1 METQETTARQQFA
14 DDYLLVADNDYNTY
28 RELLSK
34 TEELEVVELSESM
47 RHQYEELVDKILG
60 SMRGKY
66 SGYSEFEQLL
76 MAQLLVGWGCGPF
89 DTIARELKSRED

>member
-14 DDYLLVADNDYNTY
+14 DDYLLVADNDYHTY
-28 RELLSK
+28 EELLSK
-34 TEELEVVELSESM
+34 AEEMEVVELSESM

-66 SGYSEFEQLL
+66 SGYSEFEKGLMMQLL
-76 MAQLLVGWGCGPF
+76 GGWGSDAF